1 MNEWE
6 RATWWSYEKLK
17 EDGKIESV
25 NTNKNDFD
33 GEITGH
39 IIFGVKEW
47 FDENPEEARRLGWQK
62 HIQHNPEKMGIEYN
76 KQTQYLEKSTKRI
89 DAYTYEDVYTIKY
102 KTEDMMR
109 RAEENGYYADSGWST
124 SDGVF
129 FFGGDE

>member
-33 GEITGH
+33 GSITGH
-39 IIFGVKEW
+39 VVFGVKEW
-47 FDENPEEARRLGWQK
+47 FDENPAERIRLGWVK
-62 HIQHNPEKMGIEYN
+62 HIHHNPEKMGIEYN
-76 KQTQYLEKSTKRI
+76 KQAQYLEKTVKRI
-89 DAYTYEDVYTIKY
+89 DAYTCEDEYEVKY

-109 RAEENGYYADSGWST
+109 RAEESGYIPSGWEQGGSI
-124 SDGVF
+124 VF
-129 FFGGDE
+129 YGGD

>member
-1 MNEWE
+1 MNDWE
-6 RATWWSYEKLK
+6 KGTFWSYEKLG
-17 EDGKIESV
+17 EDGKVKSIHA
-25 NTNKNDFD
+25 NKNDFD

-62 HIQHNPEKMGIEYN
+62 HIKHNPEKYGIEYN

-109 RAEENGYYADSGWST
+109 RAEENGYI
-124 SDGVF
+124 SDGWEGDGIVF
-129 FFGGDE
+129 YGGD

>member
-1 MNEWE
+1 MNDWE
-6 RATWWSYEKLK
+6 KGTFWSYEKLG
-17 EDGKIESV
+17 EDGKVKSIHA
-25 NTNKNDFD
+25 NKNDFD

-62 HIQHNPEKMGIEYN
+62 HIKRNPEKYGIEYN

-109 RAEENGYYADSGWST
+109 RAEENGYI
-124 SDGVF
+124 SDGWEGDGIVF
-129 FFGGDE
+129 YGGD

>member
-33 GEITGH
+33 GSITGH
-39 IIFGVKEW
+39 VVFGVKEW
-47 FDENPEEARRLGWQK
+47 FDENPAERIRLGWVK
-62 HIQHNPEKMGIEYN
+62 HIHHNPEKYGIEYN

-109 RAEENGYYADSGWST
+109 RAEENGYISNGWEG
-124 SDGVF
+124 DGIVF
-129 FFGGDE
+129 YGGD